1 VDPSKRDTNLS
12 RWHDND
18 KNIWLPEYRPIPI
31 RNLVKSK
38 SQPNLGTGLLKIE
51 RSDTDPMRHTL
62 GNTRYLLLIHLKL
75 KLIQY

>member
-12 RWHDND
+12 RWHDTD
-18 KNIWLPEYRPIPI
+18 KNIWLPEYRPVPI

-51 RSDTDPMRHTL
+51 RSETDPMRHTL
-62 GNTRYLLLIHLKL
+62 GNTRYC
-75 KLIQY
+75 QYI

>member
-1 VDPSKRDTNLS
+1 MDPSKRDTNLS
-12 RWHDND
+12 RWHDTD
-18 KNIWLPEYRPIPI
+18 KNMWLPEYRPVPI

-62 GNTRYLLLIHLKL
+62 GNTRYYLILIHLKL
-75 KLIQY
+75 KLI